1 MKSSRRLKR
10 MARRS
15 RKVQGMNLT
24 SLMDVFTILVFFL
37 LTNSSSEQAI
47 DPPKE
52 ITLPDSVVETKPK
65 QNVVIMVSETDIL
78 VQGKVVADTRDLL
91 DSKEQI
97 VVPVANRLIELKNS
111 VIGIST
117 KTVAE
122 SKEVTILAHKSIPF
136 KVLKKIM
143 GTCSGA
149 GYSKISLAVI
159 QKASQS
165 QS

>member
-1 MKSSRRLKR
+1 MKESRRMKR
-10 MARRS
+10 MGKRS

-37 LTNSSSEQAI
+37 LTNSSSDEALQS
-47 DPPKE
+47 PRE
-52 ITLPDSVVETKPK
+52 ITLPDSVVESKPR
-65 QNVVIMVSETDIL
+65 QTVVIMITETDIL

-91 DSKEQI
+91 KSRRKI
-97 VVPVANRLIELKNS
+97 VVPIANRLIQLRDS
-111 VIGIST
+111 VIGSST
-117 KTVAE
+117 KTASE
-122 SKEVTILAHKSIPF
+122 SKEVTILAHKTIPF
-136 KVLKKIM
+136 KILKKIM

-165 QS
+165 